1 MERLDQMG
9 REEVEVFRDA
19 LDKGEIASRSLKR
32 KRREYCLAREET
44 KVDSNCSTTCKQSF
58 K

>member
-1 MERLDQMG
+1 MG

-19 LDKGEIASRSLKR
+19 LDEGEIAPRSLKR
-32 KRREYCLAREET
+32 RVRGYCLAREET